1 MKLINGII
9 FLTFLLINYSYTK
22 ENRSEIE
29 IKNGVFLE
37 DIKDIGSFK
46 EINNAPK
53 GMFKSRDDDF
63 VKMSKYSQ
71 GKIGLI
77 FVKQKG
83 MLDKFPENLMSGMGY
98 FEFFYMQQLKDHQ
111 KDIMLFKANYPNVKG
126 YVRTNVK
133 KIHGLNKAR
142 KAMRNALG
150 FTLEDDVQ
158 DVLNIYQVLSELF
171 ATGEKKKINLNSKE
185 KKLFK
190 NHRKLAKNLGI
201 LKNLVKDK
209 YEQRIDDKEF
219 KKKYSKAF
227 KKLNRELDKLKDYQ
241 NYNKLNDF
249 VKVIEKENIS
259 NTGVLLSAYNVTDFI
274 LNEIK
279 SKEVKKRY
287 EIDLQKTDFSKFSQ
301 NQIKLLG
308 EASQTTKLVKA
319 KKSNKIQLDILN
331 LENNNIP
338 INNLLNEFRKNLLQ
352 LNSINF
358 QGDAISEMSLWARKD
373 WANAWKTPIP
383 KNIND
388 VNQGIMIDLSQEDV
402 ESIKAQLSLQH
413 FRDLLNLDLAKDLKD
428 NFQDVQNIVESNS
441 FNFSYEL
448 DDYAKFLGDVMSLDI
463 KNYADLTD
471 LANATYNAN
480 WSVEEYASAYQF
492 NVDAINALASGTSS
506 FDVGQMA
513 HSIGASLQDA
523 ADTIAAASA
532 AGVSVDLE
540 AAAAGLGFGSFA
552 DAVAA
557 YNAAHGTNYTEA
569 QAREALGQ
577 N

>member
-1 MKLINGII
+1 MKLINAII

-22 ENRSEIE
+22 ENRSKIE

-37 DIKDIGSFK
+37 DIKDMGSFK
-46 EINNAPK
+46 EINNAPE

-77 FVKQKG
+77 FVQQKG
-83 MLDKFPENLMSGMGY
+83 MLDKFPENLMSGMAY
-98 FEFFYMQQLKDHQ
+98 FEFFYMQQLKEHQ
-111 KDIMLFKANYPNVKG
+111 KDIMLFKSDYPNIKG
-126 YVRTNVK
+126 YVRTNIK
-133 KIHGLNKAR
+133 KIYGLNKAR

-158 DVLNIYQVLSELF
+158 DVLKTYHVLSELF
-171 ATGEKKKINLNSKE
+171 TKGEKKKIILNSEE
-185 KKLFK
+185 KRLFN
-190 NHRKLAKNLGI
+190 NHAKLAKNLGI

-209 YEQRIDDKEF
+209 YEERIDDKNF
-219 KKKYSKAF
+219 NKKYF
-227 KKLNRELDKLKDYQ
+227 KTYKKFNRELEKLKDYQ
-241 NYNKLNDF
+241 NYNQLNHF
-249 VKVIEKENIS
+249 VKIIEEENIS
-259 NTGVLLSAYNVTDFI
+259 NSGVLLSAYNVTDYI

-279 SKEVKKRY
+279 NTEVKKRY
-287 EIDLQKTDFSKFSQ
+287 EIDLQNADFSKFNQ
-301 NQIKLLG
+301 NQIRLLG
-308 EASQTTKLVKA
+308 QVSKTTKTVKA

-331 LENNNIP
+331 LENNNIK
-338 INNLLNEFRKNLLQ
+338 INNILNEFRKNSLDLS
-352 LNSINF
+352 SINF
-358 QGDAISEMSLWARKD
+358 QGDSISKMSLWARKD
-373 WANAWKTPIP
+373 WADAWKTPIP
-383 KNIND
+383 ININD
-388 VNQGIMIDLSQEDV
+388 VTQGIMIDLSQEDV
-402 ESIKAQLSLQH
+402 ESIKAQLSIQH
-413 FRDLLNLDLAKDLKD
+413 FKDLLDLDLAKDLKG
-428 NFQDVQNIVESNS
+428 NFQDVQNIIDANS
-441 FNFSYEL
+441 FSFSYGL
-448 DDYAKFLGDVMSLDI
+448 DDYARFLGDVMSLDI

-513 HSIGASLQDA
+513 QSIGASLQDA

-557 YNAAHGTNYTEA
+557 YNAAHGTNYSVD
-569 QAREALGQ
+569 QAKAALGQ
-577 N
+577 K